1 MTVSFTCWQPG
12 AAVAACMA
20 AVMLCCSDL
29 PPPPIGQLQLG
40 LASGI
45 GEAQFK
51 LTHATFAI
59 SGAAEL
65 ELSSEDDPASDS
77 LQRALPVGQY
87 SVELLAGWQLA
98 RIGPL
103 GASAVAAELSS
114 NNPLEFSISAGAL
127 TTLTFQFRTLGGAA
141 TPSGEG
147 QVRVDIEVDG
157 TSAPHLV
164 ISELMKNPEVL
175 PDADGEWLELHNAGS
190 QPVDLGGCTLARDE
204 QSLALEGGIS
214 IEPGGYMT
222 FSNGEMPGFDA
233 DVLYRGITLPNSGSF
248 VLRLAC
254 ADQVLDEVGLDAIAV
269 PSRAG
274 HSLSLSGSAM
284 DAASNDLPSSW
295 CEGTTAYNGD
305 LGTPGSA
312 NPDCAP

>member
-1 MTVSFTCWQPG
+1 VAGVLAGMG
-12 AAVAACMA
+12 AAA
-20 AVMLCCSDL
+20 LGCSDL
-29 PPPPIGQLQLG
+29 PAPPIGQLQLG

-51 LTHATFAI
+51 LTHANFSI
-59 SGAAEL
+59 SGDAQL

-87 SVELLAGWQLA
+87 SVELLAGWQLE
-98 RIGPL
+98 RVGPS

-114 NNPLEFSISAGAL
+114 NNPLEFSISAGDL
-127 TTLTFQFRTLGGAA
+127 TTLTFQFRTLGGGTTA
-141 TPSGEG
+141 TGDG
-147 QVRVDIEVDG
+147 QVRLDIEVDG
-157 TSAPHLV
+157 TSSPHLV
-164 ISELMKNPEVL
+164 ISEFMKNPEVL
-175 PDADGEWLELHNAGS
+175 PDAQGEWLELHNAGS
-190 QPVDLGGCTLARDE
+190 QPVDLGGCTLARDDQE
-204 QSLALEGGIS
+204 LALDGGIS

-233 DVLYRGITLPNSGSF
+233 DVLYRGITLPNSGGF

-254 ADQVLDEVGLDAIAV
+254 AEQLLDEVGLNAVAV

-284 DAASNDLPSSW
+284 DGASNDLAQNW
-295 CEGTTAYNGD
+295 CEGTSAYNGD

-312 NPDCAP
+312 NPDCPP